1 MESIF
6 SHPWNLSPQEA
17 SKLQEELRKR
27 IILKKGFSKI
37 KRIAGAD
44 ISFSKGSNKAYA
56 AVIIFSFPDNRRLD
70 EASEALNRM
79 VQGEARRQLEVL
91 EEEYAVGSLSF
102 PYIPGLLTF
111 REGPL
116 LIEAFKK
123 IKIEPDVIIF
133 DGQGIAHPKRLGL
146 ATHMGILLD
155 KPTIGCAKSRLIGIY
170 QKPEKKR
177 NSYNLLKDDGEVIGA
192 VLRTKEDVSPVFIS
206 PGHKIDLKSSIE
218 IVLKCLRGYR
228 LPEPTRQAHILVNRL
243 RTEDSET
250 VGQSGS

>member
-1 MESIF
+1 MKPVF
-6 SHPWNLSPQEA
+6 SHSWDLSPQEA
-17 SKLQEELRKR
+17 IKLQEELKEK

-44 ISFSKGSNKAYA
+44 ISFSKKSNRAYA
-56 AVIIFSFPDNRRLD
+56 AVIVFSFPELKILD
-70 EASEALNRM
+70 E
-79 VQGEARRQLEVL
+79 
-91 EEEYAVGSLSF
+91 EYTIGNLSF

-116 LIEAFKK
+116 LIETFKK

-155 KPTIGCAKSRLIGIY
+155 KPTIGCAKSKLIGTY
-170 QKPEKKR
+170 QEPEREKG
-177 NSYNLLKDDGEVIGA
+177 SYSLLKDDGEIIGA
-192 VLRTKEDVSPVFIS
+192 VLRTKEDVSPVFVS

-218 IVLKCLRGYR
+218 IVLECLRGYR
-228 LPEPTRQAHILVNRL
+228 LPEPTRQAHLLVNRL
-243 RTEDSET
+243 RAEGEQ
-250 VGQSGS
+250 G

>member
-1 MESIF
+1 MKPVF
-6 SHPWNLSPQEA
+6 SHSWDLSPQEA
-17 SKLQEELRKR
+17 IKLQEELKEK

-44 ISFSKGSNKAYA
+44 ISFSKKSNRAYA
-56 AVIIFSFPDNRRLD
+56 AVIVFSFP
-70 EASEALNRM
+70 E
-79 VQGEARRQLEVL
+79 LEIL
-91 EEEYAVGSLSF
+91 EEEYTIGNLSF

-116 LIEAFKK
+116 LIETFKK

-155 KPTIGCAKSRLIGIY
+155 KPTIGCAKSKLIGTY
-170 QKPEKKR
+170 QEPEREKG
-177 NSYNLLKDDGEVIGA
+177 SYSLLKDDGEIIGA
-192 VLRTKEDVSPVFIS
+192 VLRTKEDVSPVFVS

-218 IVLKCLRGYR
+218 IVLECLRGYR
-228 LPEPTRQAHILVNRL
+228 LPEPTRQAHLLVNKL
-243 RTEDSET
+243 RIKELS
-250 VGQSGS
+250 S

>member
-1 MESIF
+1 MEPVF

-17 SKLQEELRKR
+17 IKLQEELRKR
-27 IILKKGFSKI
+27 VVLKKGFSKI

-44 ISFSKGSNKAYA
+44 ISFSKKSNNAYA
-56 AVIIFSFPDNRRLD
+56 AVIVFSFPELKI
-70 EASEALNRM
+70 
-79 VQGEARRQLEVL
+79 L
-91 EEEYAVGSLSF
+91 EEEYAIGDLSF

-116 LIEAFKK
+116 LLEAFKK
-123 IKIEPDVIIF
+123 VRSEPDVIIF

-170 QKPEKKR
+170 EEPEKKR
-177 NSYNLLKDDGEVIGA
+177 GAYSLLKDGDEIIGA
-192 VLRTKEDVSPVFIS
+192 VLRTREDVSPVFIS

-218 IVLKCLRGYR
+218 MVSKCLRGHR
-228 LPEPTRQAHILVNRL
+228 LPEPTRQAHLLVNRL
-243 RTEDSET
+243 RAEDR
-250 VGQSGS
+250 QRLR

>member
-1 MESIF
+1 MKPIF
-6 SHPWNLSPQEA
+6 SHPWDLSPQEA
-17 SKLQEELRKR
+17 IKLQEKLRRR
-27 IILKKGFSKI
+27 IILKKDFSEV

-44 ISFSKGSNKAYA
+44 ISFSKKSNKAYA
-56 AVIIFSFPDNRRLD
+56 AVIIFSFPDNCRLD
-70 EASEALNRM
+70 EASEA
-79 VQGEARRQLEVL
+79 RRQLEIL
-91 EEEYAVGSLSF
+91 EEQHTIGNPSF

-116 LIEAFKK
+116 LIEVFKK

-155 KPTIGCAKSRLIGIY
+155 KPTIGCAKSRLIGNY
-170 QKPEKKR
+170 QEPERKR
-177 NSYNLLKDDGEVIGA
+177 DSYSFLREDNEVIGA

-228 LPEPTRQAHILVNRL
+228 LPEPTRQAHLLVNRL
-243 RTEDSET
+243 RAQGKS
-250 VGQSGS
+250 